1 MLRADKYTFLLAS
14 GYHVT
19 VFTPKVF
26 EGVANGTLMAFGQ
39 PVPAAE

>member
-1 MLRADKYTFLLAS
+1 MCIRDRPEMVVTD
-14 GYHVT
+14 HVT
-19 VFTPKVF
+19 VFTPKIF